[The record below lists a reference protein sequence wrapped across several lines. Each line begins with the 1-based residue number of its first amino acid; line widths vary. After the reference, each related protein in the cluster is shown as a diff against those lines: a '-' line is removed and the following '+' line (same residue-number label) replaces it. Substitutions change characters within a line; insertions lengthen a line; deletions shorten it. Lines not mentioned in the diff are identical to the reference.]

1 MVSTTGAELLPK
13 AAVSCLRD
21 LIIPLATVLTP
32 NVPEALKLLDDT
44 KKRKLHLDSLE
55 DMVTLAKLV
64 LDLGPSYVLLKGG
77 HLPLTCEGKVATE
90 VEERDTVVNV
100 LCNKQQTH
108 ILKMK
113 YLDAKNTHGTG
124 CSLACKADTLLLC
137 PSSGLHYQSDNN
149 ISKSYSSLL
158 HPSSGFLLESY
169 VHHSPPCDFPC

>member
-13 AAVSCLRD
+13 AAVSYLRD
-21 LIIPLATVLTP
+21 LIVPLATILTP
-32 NVPEALKLLDDT
+32 NIPEALKLLDDT
-44 KKRKLHLDSLE
+44 KKQGLHLDTLK

-64 LDLGPSYVLLKGG
+64 LDLGSTYVLLKGG
-77 HLPLTCEGKVATE
+77 HLPLDCEGKVAE
-90 VEERDTVVNV
+90 KVEERFMVVNV

-108 ILKMK
+108 ILKMH

-169 VHHSPPCDFPC
+169 VHHSPPCDLPR